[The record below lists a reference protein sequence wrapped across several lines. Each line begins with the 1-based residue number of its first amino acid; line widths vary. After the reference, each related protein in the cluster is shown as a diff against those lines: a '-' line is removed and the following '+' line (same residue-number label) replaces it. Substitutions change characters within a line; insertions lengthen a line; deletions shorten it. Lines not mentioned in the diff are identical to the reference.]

1 MSKLEIHLS
10 KGQQEVRSYMD
21 AVTDSQLTTDSSR
34 LRLYCGLI
42 SRSSSVFTTIG
53 NNVVVDSKKFR
64 ADLEQIATCA
74 KLDAESSNMFN
85 KAFIDRACRIACNSI
100 LVRELARHYQAEK
113 IKKLDVN
120 VVQNWLEQGTIFIDN
135 KEIILGITSV
145 NLLITAVSKAGY
157 FGSEPT
163 GQSAKELRT
172 EQLKKQADTRI
183 RKAEARAKAKELGQ
197 DTTKKKGVVV
207 DAKNIVEIVK
217 AVLAQSFANKE
228 YQAIN
233 RILSQL
239 AELGIEFANT
249 PEVQNELKKVQ
260 NKK

>member
-1 MSKLEIHLS
+1 MSKLEIHLNNEQ
-10 KGQQEVRSYMD
+10 KKVLPFLD
-21 AVTDSQLTTDSSR
+21 AVTDSQSVTDNSR
-34 LRLYCGLI
+34 LKLYCALI
-42 SRSSSVFTTIG
+42 NRSSVEFTTIG
-53 NNVVVDSKKFR
+53 NNVVVDNKKFR

-74 KLDAESSNMFN
+74 KLDAENANMFN
-85 KAFIDRACRIACNSI
+85 KAFIDRATRIACNTI
-100 LVRELARHYQAEK
+100 LVRELARYCQAK
-113 IKKLDVN
+113 NKKLDVSLI
-120 VVQNWLEQGTIFIDN
+120 QKWLESGSIFIN
-135 KEIILGITSV
+135 NEEIVLGITSV
-145 NLLITAVSKAGY
+145 NLLITAVSKSGY
-157 FGSEPT
+157 FGSKPT

-217 AVLAQSFANKE
+217 AVLAQSFANEE
-228 YQAIN
+228 YQAIG
-233 RILSQL
+233 RIV
-239 AELGIEFANT
+239 AEIADLGTEFANT